1 MLKVCKRF
9 GGKMVENSSKIRCAS
24 TEVFSRGVFYSGHFA
39 FPEFS
44 VCSVFFGLAGIWGA
58 GFTVYFPCVVE
69 VKVLLVKRVVW
80 DFPLR
85 VFSICTSIAYT
96 FLCGLRRGE
105 SHLNAACGNAEK
117 TKLSSK
123 THFCPDF
130 RSFFA
135 VKCVFSLFWGEY
147 NSQPFKM
154 HREG

>member
-9 GGKMVENSSKIRCAS
+9 GGKMVENSSKIRCAN

-58 GFTVYFPCVVE
+58 GFTVYFPSVVE

-96 FLCGLRRGE
+96 SLCGLRRGE

-117 TKLSSK
+117 TKLLSK
-123 THFCPDF
+123 THFCP
-130 RSFFA
+130 
-135 VKCVFSLFWGEY
+135 
-147 NSQPFKM
+147 
-154 HREG
+154 